1 MNTKSKGNLSESVVC
16 DFLVSRGYEIV
27 DRNYLRKWGEL
38 DIVAVKEGSL
48 HFIEVKS
55 DFRKNQDDGFR
66 AEELMH
72 NLKQRH
78 LRRMVATY
86 LEDKKY
92 GLDYPFVFDLAIV
105 SFGRGGSAGSAR
117 QHLDQ
122 GGNNNGFYSVSL
134 QENVII

>member
-16 DFLVSRGYEIV
+16 DFLVSRGYEIL

-38 DIVAVKEGSL
+38 DIIAIKEGSL

-55 DFRKNQDDGFR
+55 DFRKNQNDGYR

-72 NLKQRH
+72 NLKQRR

-86 LEDKKY
+86 LVDKKY
-92 GLDYPFVFDLAIV
+92 GLDHPFIFDLAIV
-105 SFGRGGSAGSAR
+105 SFGK
-117 QHLDQ
+117 
-122 GGNNNGFYSVSL
+122 GNNGDLYSVTL

>member
-1 MNTKSKGNLSESVVC
+1 MYACAVNTKTKGNLSESVVC
-16 DFLVSRGYEIV
+16 DFLASKGYEIV

-38 DIVAVKEGSL
+38 DIVAEKEGSL

-55 DFRKNQDDGFR
+55 DFRKNQFDGYR

-72 NLKQRH
+72 NLKQRR

-86 LEDKKY
+86 LVDKKY
-92 GLDYPFVFDLAIV
+92 GLDHPFVFDLAVV
-105 SFGRGGSAGSAR
+105 SFGRNAAASKTGNGGE
-117 QHLDQ
+117 L
-122 GGNNNGFYSVSL
+122 YTVSL

>member
-1 MNTKSKGNLSESVVC
+1 MYTLWMNTKSKGNLSESIVC
-16 DFLVSRGYEIV
+16 DFLVSNGYEVV

-38 DIVAVKEGSL
+38 DIVAIKKGSL

-55 DFRKNQDDGFR
+55 DFRKNQGDGYR

-72 NLKQRH
+72 NLKQRR

-92 GLDYPFVFDLAIV
+92 GLDHPFVFDLAIV
-105 SFGRGGSAGSAR
+105 SFGKGMATGRME
-117 QHLDQ
+117 
-122 GGNNNGFYSVSL
+122 NNGGLYSVSL

>member
-1 MNTKSKGNLSESVVC
+1 MNTKAKGNLSESIVC
-16 DFLVSRGYEIV
+16 DFLVSKGYRII

-55 DFRKNQDDGFR
+55 DFRKNQDDGYR

-72 NLKQRH
+72 NLKQRR
-78 LRRMVATY
+78 LRRIVATY
-86 LEDKKY
+86 LVDKKY
-92 GLDYPFVFDLAIV
+92 GLEYPFVFDLAIV
-105 SFGRGGSAGSAR
+105 SFEERGNDGK
-117 QHLDQ
+117 L
-122 GGNNNGFYSVSL
+122 YSISL

>member
-1 MNTKSKGNLSESVVC
+1 MNTKTKGNLSESVVC
-16 DFLVSRGYEIV
+16 DFLVSRGYEIL

-38 DIVAVKEGSL
+38 DIVASKEGSL

-55 DFRKNQDDGFR
+55 DFRKNKNDGYR

-72 NLKQRH
+72 NLKQRR
-78 LRRMVATY
+78 LSRMVATY

-92 GLDYPFVFDLAIV
+92 GLDYPFVFDLAV
-105 SFGRGGSAGSAR
+105 VNFGK
-117 QHLDQ
+117 
-122 GGNNNGFYSVSL
+122 GNKDDLYSISL

>member
-16 DFLVSRGYEIV
+16 DFLVSRGYEIL

-38 DIVAVKEGSL
+38 DIVASKEGSL

-55 DFRKNQDDGFR
+55 DFRKNQNDGYR

-72 NLKQRH
+72 NLKQRR

-92 GLDYPFVFDLAIV
+92 GLDHPFVFDLVIV
-105 SFGRGGSAGSAR
+105 SFGK
-117 QHLDQ
+117 
-122 GGNNNGFYSVSL
+122 GNKGDLYSVSI